1 MKSLRVVILT
11 ALTCAAAFAQSASV
25 SQISGTVQDPGG
37 LFVPG
42 AQVTATQ
49 TETGL
54 VRTTQSAADGAY
66 LLPSLPIGPYRLEV
80 RKEGFTTYVQSG
92 IILQVNTNPAIDVS
106 LKVGS
111 VSEQVVV
118 EAAAAM
124 VETHSTGVGQVV
136 DQQRVVDLPLNGR
149 QVTQLI
155 TLAGLA
161 TTVPLSNVGQIY
173 SGKNYPNEAPISVA
187 GGGFNNG
194 LTYLMDGGT
203 FNDPINNLNLPLPFP
218 DGLQEFK
225 VETSALPAQYGHH
238 SAGAVNAV
246 TKSGTNEYHGDAFE
260 FVRNGYFNARDFFSA
275 TRDSL
280 KRNQF
285 GGTFGG
291 PILKN
296 KLFFFLG
303 YQGTIQRSAPTTGFS
318 YIPTAAMLSGDFS
331 AITAP
336 PCSSAQVNLKDPRD
350 STGKTFF
357 PGNQVPTSLFAPPA
371 VKMTSFYGATADP
384 CGQVQFGSL
393 NSFSEQQGLGRFDY
407 QWNSKHTLFGRYF
420 VSHSFAP
427 PSYTGTPLSITQ
439 PSPNDQVT
447 SAVFGDT
454 YIINAGMINSF
465 HGVFNRSA
473 IIKTQVPFF
482 GAADLGVQ
490 GIYETIPKYLLV
502 TVTGALYSAAGATYP
517 GALFTNTHQISDDVG
532 LIKGNHQ
539 FQFGGNYIRPVHN
552 IWINL
557 NAAGAFTFNGQSTGL
572 PMADFLLGK
581 AATFSQINTTQ
592 DFEREHYIALYAQ
605 DSWKMTPR
613 LSLNYGIRWEPYLG
627 SVIQHGWVSHFDQNA
642 FNQNIHSTVFPN
654 SPAGTLYPGD
664 AGYDIG
670 NRPSGSRFN
679 QFAPRLGLVWD
690 PKGDGRTTVRASWGI
705 FYDLPSTLFYY
716 QYSNEPP
723 WGEAIT
729 INNPVGGFVNPWQGY
744 PGGNP
749 FPVSITKNFVFPTG
763 GSYTT
768 VPLNAKP
775 PYLEQWN
782 LSFQKQIG
790 TNWMVSAN
798 YIGNNTI
805 HAWAPQALNPSVY
818 IPGASCVIN
827 GQTFTPCSSTG
838 NVTQRRLLTIENP
851 SQGPYYNSLA
861 TLDYGGTASYNALLV
876 SAQHR
881 MANHFTILANYTWSH
896 CIADLLTTLLAG
908 SYTDPTD
915 RRFDRGSCA
924 GTDIRHNVN
933 ISILAQTPKF
943 SERVVQAIAGDWQ
956 MSVIASAH
964 SGLPFSATTG
974 IDNDLNGVGG
984 DRSNQL
990 LPDVYCANKSIDC
1003 WLNKSAFGSATATT
1017 GVRSNMGP
1025 YTLRGPNY
1033 FGIDLGLSRSIRIRE
1048 KQRVELRAEAFN
1060 IQNRANFLTN
1070 SPTNPAAPATGG
1082 QNGTSFGK
1090 LLYDASPR
1098 IMQFAVKYVF

>member
-1 MKSLRVVILT
+1 MKFFNAALFA
-11 ALTCAAAFAQSASV
+11 ALTCAGLFAQSSTV
-25 SQISGTVQDPGG
+25 SQISGTVQDASG

-42 AQVTATQ
+42 AQVTVTQ

-54 VRTTQSAADGAY
+54 SRNTQTGADGAY

-80 RKEGFTTYVQSG
+80 KKEGFTTYVQSG
-92 IILQVNTNPAIDVS
+92 IILQVNTNPSIDVN
-106 LKVGS
+106 LRVGS
-111 VSEQVVV
+111 VSDQVLV

-136 DQQRVVDLPLNGR
+136 DQRRVVDLPLNGR

-161 TTVPLSNVGQIY
+161 TTVPLANVGQIY

-246 TKSGTNEYHGDAFE
+246 TKSGTNEFHGDAFE
-260 FVRNGYFNARDFFSA
+260 FVRNGYFNARDFFAA

-285 GGTFGG
+285 GGTLGG
-291 PILKN
+291 PIIKN
-296 KLFFFLG
+296 KLFFFAG
-303 YQGTIQRSAPTTGFS
+303 FQDTIQRSAPTTGTSF
-318 YIPTAAMLSGDFS
+318 IPTPDMLAGDFTTIAS
-331 AITAP
+331 AACNPGGAITLNAP
-336 PCSSAQVNLKDPRD
+336 FVGNKIDPAL
-350 STGKTFF
+350 F
-357 PGNQVPTSLFAPPA
+357 SLPA
-371 VKMTSFYGATADP
+371 LKMTSYYGTTSNP

-407 QWNSKHTLFGRYF
+407 QWNAKHSLYGRYF
-420 VSHSFAP
+420 ASHSFAP

-439 PSPNDQVT
+439 PSPNDLVT
-447 SAVFGDT
+447 SVVFGDT
-454 YIINAGMINSF
+454 YILNANTINSF
-465 HGVFNRSA
+465 HGTFNRSA

-482 GAADLGVQ
+482 GAADLGIQ
-490 GIYETIPKYLLV
+490 GIYETIPKYLLA

-517 GALFTNTHQISDDVG
+517 GALFTNTHQISDDLGMV
-532 LIKGNHQ
+532 KGNHQ
-539 FQFGGNYIRPVHN
+539 IQFGGNYIRPVHN

-557 NAAGAFTFNGQSTGL
+557 NAAGAFTFNGQSTKL

-592 DFEREHYIALYAQ
+592 DFERQQYIALYLQ
-605 DSWKMTPR
+605 DSWKLNPR
-613 LSLNYGIRWEPYLG
+613 LTVNYGVRWEPYIG
-627 SVIQHGWVSHFDQNA
+627 STIQHGWVSHFDHDKFLN
-642 FNQNIHSTVFPN
+642 NVHSTIFPN

-664 AGYDIG
+664 QGFG
-670 NRPSGSRFN
+670 TNNRPNDSRYA
-679 QFAPRLGLVWD
+679 QFAPRAGVVWD
-690 PKGDGRTTVRASWGI
+690 PKGDGRTTIRASWGM
-705 FYDLPSTLFYY
+705 FYDLPSTLFFY
-716 QYSNEPP
+716 QFSNEPP

-729 INNPVGGFVNPWQGY
+729 INNPVGGFQNPWQGY

-749 FPVSITKNFVFPTG
+749 FPVAISKDFVFPTG
-763 GSYTT
+763 GTYTN
-768 VPLNAKP
+768 VPLNVKP

-782 LSFQKQIG
+782 LSLQKQIG
-790 TNWMVSAN
+790 TNWLFSAN
-798 YIGNNTI
+798 YVGNNTI

-827 GQTFTPCSSTG
+827 GQTFSPCSTTG
-838 NVTQRRLLTIENP
+838 NVTQRRILTLENP
-851 SQGPYYNSLA
+851 AQGPYYNSISN
-861 TLDYGGTASYNALLV
+861 LDYGGTASYNALLV

-896 CIADLLTTLLAG
+896 CLADPLTTLLGG
-908 SYTDPTD
+908 SYSDPYS
-915 RRFDRGSCA
+915 RRFDRGNCA

-933 ISILAQTPKF
+933 ISLLAQTPTF
-943 SERVVQAIAGDWQ
+943 SQRLVRAVAGDWQ
-956 MSVIASAH
+956 VSVISSVH

-974 IDNDLNGVGG
+974 IDNDLNGVAG

-990 LPDVYCANKSIDC
+990 LPDVYCAKKSIDC
-1003 WLNKSAFGSATATT
+1003 WLNGAAFGSNSIAN
-1017 GVRSNMGP
+1017 GVRSNMSP

-1033 FGIDLGLSRSIRIRE
+1033 FGIDLGLTKSVRIRE
-1048 KQRVELRAEAFN
+1048 RQRVELRAEAFN

-1070 SPTNPAAPATGG
+1070 SPNNPAAPSTGG
-1082 QNGTSFGK
+1082 QNGSSFGK
-1090 LLYDASPR
+1090 ILYDASPR